1 MDLLKRMLE
10 RDPDRRITS
19 KEALNH
25 PAFHTVLSKS
35 PLISKN
41 FFNADS
47 LLQHAKLTE
56 EYSKEQKFKGGRS
69 QEERI

>member
-10 RDPDRRITS
+10 RDPDRRISS
-19 KEALNH
+19 KESLTH

-47 LLQHAKLTE
+47 LIQHGKLTE
-56 EYSKEQKFKGGRS
+56 E
-69 QEERI
+69 

>member
-10 RDPDRRITS
+10 RDPERRISS
-19 KEALNH
+19 KDSLGH
-25 PAFHTVLSKS
+25 PAFHAVLSKS

-47 LLQHAKLTE
+47 LLQHTKLTE
-56 EYSKEQKFKGGRS
+56 ESPN
-69 QEERI
+69 

>member
-1 MDLLKRMLE
+1 MDLLKRMLD
-10 RDPDRRITS
+10 RDPATRISS
-19 KEALNH
+19 KEALSH

-47 LLQHAKLTE
+47 LVQHTKLTE
-56 EYSKEQKFKGGRS
+56 E
-69 QEERI
+69 

>member
-10 RDPDRRITS
+10 RDPERRISS

-56 EYSKEQKFKGGRS
+56 EYTNQQKLERGRD
-69 QEERI
+69 QEERL